1 MPAARRTDKREPT
14 HYAPTMPDHAASAT
28 DRSRPH
34 RLRSAP
40 ALFAIPT
47 LIWGSTWLAITFQ
60 LGIVAAEVSVA
71 YRFALAALILAIW
84 CRATGR
90 SLAFSRR
97 DHTFLLAQGVLM
109 FGANYVAIYEAERYL
124 TSGLVAVLFSTIVF
138 TNPIGMRIVY
148 GAPVARHTLFAAVLG
163 VAGVVLLFLPEL
175 LTVKSS
181 ASVALGIAFGLAGT
195 LLATGGNLIAVRNH
209 HARVGVL
216 EGTVWG
222 MTWGAATAALIAMIT
237 GAPWTFDASPRYALS
252 LVYLA
257 VFGSIVAFGAY
268 FLLLRKVGIG
278 LASYTGV
285 ATPVIAVL
293 LSTLFEGFAWTWTA
307 VFGVALA
314 ATGNFIALRRDA

>member
-1 MPAARRTDKREPT
+1 MSDPAASPGVRA
-14 HYAPTMPDHAASAT
+14 APD
-28 DRSRPH
+28 

-40 ALFAIPT
+40 TLFAIAT

-60 LGIVAAEVSVA
+60 LGVVAAEISVA

-84 CRATGR
+84 CRARGR

-97 DHTFLLAQGVLM
+97 DHAFLVAQGVLM
-109 FGANYVAIYEAERYL
+109 FGANYVSIYEAERYL

-138 TNPIGMRIVY
+138 TNSIGMRIAY
-148 GAPVARHTLFAAVLG
+148 GVRITRRMLFASVLG
-163 VAGVVLLFLPEL
+163 VVGVILLFLPEL

-181 ASVALGIAFGLAGT
+181 ATVAFGIAFGLAGT

-209 HARVGVL
+209 HASVGVL

-222 MTWGAATAALIAMIT
+222 MAWGAATAALIATAT
-237 GAPWTFDASPRYALS
+237 GASWTFDPSPRYVLS
-252 LVYLA
+252 LGYLA

-268 FLLLRKVGIG
+268 FLLIKKAGIG

-285 ATPVIAVL
+285 ATPVIAVF

-307 VFGVALA
+307 VLGVVLA
-314 ATGNFIALRRDA
+314 ATGNFVALKRDI

>member
-1 MPAARRTDKREPT
+1 MPSPGASPT
-14 HYAPTMPDHAASAT
+14 TRV
-28 DRSRPH
+28 RSD
-34 RLRSAP
+34 RLRDAP
-40 ALFAIPT
+40 ALFAITT

-60 LGIVAAEVSVA
+60 LGVVPAEISVV
-71 YRFALAALILAIW
+71 YRFALAALLLALW

-97 DHTFLLAQGVLM
+97 NHLFLVAQGVLM

-138 TNPIGMRIVY
+138 TNPLGMRIVY
-148 GAPVARHTLFAAVLG
+148 GARIARRTIFAAVLG

-175 LTVKSS
+175 STVQNN
-181 ASVALGIAFGLAGT
+181 ADTGAGVAFGLAGT

-209 HARVGVL
+209 AARVGVL

-222 MTWGAATAALIAMIT
+222 MAWGAATAALIAAMT
-237 GAPWTFDASPRYALS
+237 GASWLFDARPGYVLS
-252 LVYLA
+252 LAYLA

-268 FLLLRKVGIG
+268 FTLIKRVGVGI
-278 LASYTGV
+278 ASYTGV

-307 VFGVALA
+307 VIGAALA
-314 ATGNFIALRRDA
+314 ATGNFIALKRDA

>member
-1 MPAARRTDKREPT
+1 MRAARKTDKRERT
-14 HYAPTMPDHAASAT
+14 HYPRWMSTRATSAT
-28 DRSRPH
+28 ARVAEH
-34 RLRSAP
+34 RLKSAP
-40 ALFAIPT
+40 ALFAIAT

-60 LGIVAAEVSVA
+60 LGVVAPEISVA
-71 YRFALAALILAIW
+71 YRFALAALLLAIG

-97 DHTFLLAQGVLM
+97 NHAFLVAQGVLM

-138 TNPIGMRIVY
+138 LNPVGMRIVY
-148 GAPVARHTLFAAVLG
+148 RTRLARRTLLAAALG
-163 VAGVVLLFLPEL
+163 VAGVVLLFLHEL
-175 LTVKSS
+175 LAVKSS
-181 ASVALGIAFGLAGT
+181 ASAAVGIAFALGGT
-195 LLATGGNLIAVRNH
+195 LLAVGGNLIAVRNH
-209 HARVGVL
+209 GARVGIL

-222 MTWGAATAALIAMIT
+222 MAWGAATAALIAIMN
-237 GAPWTFDASPRYALS
+237 GATWTFDARVGYVLS
-252 LVYLA
+252 LAYLA

-268 FLLLRKVGIG
+268 LTLLKRVGVA

-307 VFGVALA
+307 VLGVALA
-314 ATGNFIALRRDA
+314 ATGNFIALKRDV

>member
-1 MPAARRTDKREPT
+1 M
-14 HYAPTMPDHAASAT
+14 
-28 DRSRPH
+28 
-34 RLRSAP
+34 RSAP
-40 ALFAIPT
+40 ALFAIAT

-60 LGIVAAEVSVA
+60 LGVVAAEVSVA
-71 YRFALAALILAIW
+71 YRFALASAILAIW

-90 SLAFSRR
+90 SLAFARR
-97 DHTFLLAQGVLM
+97 DHAFLVAQGVLM
-109 FGANYVAIYEAERYL
+109 FGANYVSIYEAERYV

-148 GAPVARHTLFAAVLG
+148 GTRLARRMLFAGALG

-175 LTVKSS
+175 LTLKSS

-209 HARVGVL
+209 HASVGVL

-222 MTWGAATAALIAMIT
+222 MAWGAATAALIAIAT
-237 GAPWTFDASPRYALS
+237 GASWTFDSSPRYALS

-268 FLLLRKVGIG
+268 FTLIRKVGVG

-285 ATPVIAVL
+285 ATPVIAVF

-307 VFGVALA
+307 VVGVALA
-314 ATGNFIALRRDA
+314 AIANYIALNRDT

>member
-1 MPAARRTDKREPT
+1 MSDPAATPGVRA
-14 HYAPTMPDHAASAT
+14 APD
-28 DRSRPH
+28 

-40 ALFAIPT
+40 TLFAIAT

-60 LGIVAAEVSVA
+60 LGVVAAEISVA
-71 YRFALAALILAIW
+71 YRFALAALILAIR

-97 DHTFLLAQGVLM
+97 DHAFLVAQGVLM

-148 GAPVARHTLFAAVLG
+148 GVRLTRRTLFAAALG
-163 VAGVVLLFLPEL
+163 VVGVVLLFLPEL
-175 LTVKSS
+175 VTVKSS
-181 ASVALGIAFGLAGT
+181 ATVALGIAFGLAGT

-209 HARVGVL
+209 HASVGVF

-222 MTWGAATAALIAMIT
+222 MAWGAATAALIATAT
-237 GAPWTFDASPRYALS
+237 GASWTFDPSARYVLS
-252 LVYLA
+252 LGYLA

-268 FLLLRKVGIG
+268 FLLLKKVGIG

-307 VFGVALA
+307 VLGVVLA
-314 ATGNFIALRRDA
+314 ATGNFIALKRDT

>member
-1 MPAARRTDKREPT
+1 MS
-14 HYAPTMPDHAASAT
+14 DHAASAT
-28 DRSRPH
+28 RRSRPD

-40 ALFAIPT
+40 ALFAIAT

-60 LGIVAAEVSVA
+60 LGVVAAEVSVA

-97 DHTFLLAQGVLM
+97 DHAFLVAQGFLM
-109 FGANYVAIYEAERYL
+109 FGANYVSIYEAERYV

-148 GAPVARHTLFAAVLG
+148 RAPIARRTLFAAVLG

-181 ASVALGIAFGLAGT
+181 AGVALGIAFGLAGT
-195 LLATGGNLIAVRNH
+195 VLATGGNLIAVRNH

-222 MTWGAATAALIAMIT
+222 MAWGAATAALIATVT
-237 GAPWTFDASPRYALS
+237 GASWTFDPSPRYALS

-268 FLLLRKVGIG
+268 FTLIKKVGVA

-293 LSTLFEGFAWTWTA
+293 LSTLLEGFAWTWTA
-307 VFGVALA
+307 VFGVVLA
-314 ATGNFIALRRDA
+314 ATGNYIALRRDA

>member
-1 MPAARRTDKREPT
+1 MSNS
-14 HYAPTMPDHAASAT
+14 AASPT
-28 DRSRPH
+28 VRGRSA

-40 ALFAIPT
+40 ALFAIAT

-60 LGIVAAEVSVA
+60 LGTVAAEISVA
-71 YRFALAALILAIW
+71 YRFALAALLLAIW

-97 DHTFLLAQGVLM
+97 DHAFLAAQGVLM

-138 TNPIGMRIVY
+138 TNPIGMRIAY
-148 GAPVARHTLFAAVLG
+148 GVPIARRMLIAAALGVLG
-163 VAGVVLLFLPEL
+163 VALLFLREL
-175 LTVKSS
+175 LTVQSS
-181 ASVALGIAFGLAGT
+181 ISVAIGIAFGLAGT

-209 HARVGVL
+209 HASVGVL

-222 MTWGAATAALIAMIT
+222 MAWGAGTAALIATAT
-237 GAPWTFDASPRYALS
+237 GASWTFDVRPAYILS

-257 VFGSIVAFGAY
+257 VFGSIVAFAAY
-268 FLLLRKVGIG
+268 FTLIKRIG
-278 LASYTGV
+278 VALASYTGV

-307 VFGVALA
+307 VLGVALA
-314 ATGNFIALRRDA
+314 AAGNFVALKRDG

>member
-1 MPAARRTDKREPT
+1 L
-14 HYAPTMPDHAASAT
+14 HGAPT
-28 DRSRPH
+28 
-34 RLRSAP
+34 
-40 ALFAIPT
+40 LFAIAT

-60 LGIVAAEVSVA
+60 LGVVAAEVSVA
-71 YRFALAALILAIW
+71 YRFALASALLAIW
-84 CRATGR
+84 CRSTGR

-97 DHTFLLAQGVLM
+97 DHAFLFAQGVLM

-148 GAPVARHTLFAAVLG
+148 GARIARRTMFAAMLG
-163 VAGVVLLFLPEL
+163 VVGVVLLFLPEL

-181 ASVALGIAFGLAGT
+181 MTVALGIAFGLAGT

-209 HARVGVL
+209 HASVGVL

-222 MTWGAATAALIAMIT
+222 MAWGAGTAALIATAT
-237 GAPWTFDASPRYALS
+237 GASWTFDARPAYWLS
-252 LVYLA
+252 LAYLA
-257 VFGSIVAFGAY
+257 LFGSIIAFVAY
-268 FLLLRKVGIG
+268 FTLIKRVGVA

-293 LSTLFEGFAWTWTA
+293 LSTLFEGFVWTSTA
-307 VFGVALA
+307 VLGVVLA
-314 ATGNFIALRRDA
+314 ATGNFIALKRDA

>member
-1 MPAARRTDKREPT
+1 M
-14 HYAPTMPDHAASAT
+14 
-28 DRSRPH
+28 
-34 RLRSAP
+34 
-40 ALFAIPT
+40 
-47 LIWGSTWLAITFQ
+47 IWGSTWLAITFQ
-60 LGIVAAEVSVA
+60 LGAVAAEVSVA
-71 YRFALAALILAIW
+71 YRFALAALILALW

-90 SLAFSRR
+90 SLSFSGR
-97 DHTFLLAQGVLM
+97 DHAFLVAQGVLM
-109 FGANYVAIYEAERYL
+109 FGANYVAIYEAERYV

-148 GAPVARHTLFAAVLG
+148 RAPLARRTLFAAMLG

-175 LTVKSS
+175 LAVQSS
-181 ASVALGIAFGLAGT
+181 ASVGLGIAFGLAAT

-222 MTWGAATAALIAMIT
+222 MTWGAATAAMIATLT
-237 GAPWTFDASPRYALS
+237 GAAWRFDPSLGYVASLA
-252 LVYLA
+252 YLA
-257 VFGSIVAFGAY
+257 IFGSIVAFGAY
-268 FLLLRKVGIG
+268 FLLLKKAGIAI
-278 LASYTGV
+278 ASYTSV

-307 VFGVALA
+307 VLGVLLA

>member
-1 MPAARRTDKREPT
+1 
-14 HYAPTMPDHAASAT
+14 MPDHAASPAART
-28 DRSRPH
+28 RPH

-60 LGIVAAEVSVA
+60 LGVVAAEVSVA
-71 YRFALAALILAIW
+71 YRFALAALILATW

-97 DHTFLLAQGVLM
+97 DHAFLVAQGVMM
-109 FGANYVAIYEAERYL
+109 FGANYVAIYEAERYV

-138 TNPIGMRIVY
+138 MNPIGMRIVY
-148 GAPVARHTLFAAVLG
+148 GTRLARRTVFAASLG
-163 VAGVVLLFLPEL
+163 VAGVVLLFLPDL
-175 LTVKSS
+175 LAVQSK
-181 ASVALGIAFGLAGT
+181 ASMAFGIGFGLAGT

-222 MTWGAATAALIAMIT
+222 MAWGAATAALIATAT
-237 GAPWTFDASPRYALS
+237 GASWTFDASPRYALS

-268 FLLLRKVGIG
+268 FTLLQKLGIG
-278 LASYTGV
+278 PASYTSV
-285 ATPVIAVL
+285 AIPVIAVL

-307 VFGVALA
+307 VLGVALA
-314 ATGNFIALRRDA
+314 AIGNYVALKRDT

>member
-1 MPAARRTDKREPT
+1 LK
-14 HYAPTMPDHAASAT
+14 
-28 DRSRPH
+28 
-34 RLRSAP
+34 SAP
-40 ALFAIPT
+40 SLFAIAT

-60 LGIVAAEVSVA
+60 LGVVAAEISVA
-71 YRFALAALILAIW
+71 YRFALASAILAIW

-97 DHTFLLAQGVLM
+97 DHTFLFAQGVLM

-138 TNPIGMRIVY
+138 TNPIGMRVVY
-148 GAPVARHTLFAAVLG
+148 GAPIARRTLFAAVLG

-175 LTVKSS
+175 LTVQSS
-181 ASVALGIAFGLAGT
+181 MSVAVGIAFGLAGT

-209 HARVGVL
+209 HASVGVL

-222 MTWGAATAALIAMIT
+222 MAWGAGTAALIATAT
-237 GAPWTFDASPRYALS
+237 GAPWTFDARPGYVLS
-252 LVYLA
+252 LAYLA
-257 VFGSIVAFGAY
+257 LFGSIVAFGAY
-268 FLLLRKVGIG
+268 FTLIKRVGVA

-307 VFGVALA
+307 VLGVALA
-314 ATGNFIALRRDA
+314 ATGNFIALKRDA

>member
-1 MPAARRTDKREPT
+1 MSDPAVSRVARHST
-14 HYAPTMPDHAASAT
+14 
-28 DRSRPH
+28 H

-40 ALFAIPT
+40 ALFAIAT

-60 LGIVAAEVSVA
+60 LGVVAAEVSVA
-71 YRFALAALILAIW
+71 YRFALAALILALW

-97 DHTFLLAQGVLM
+97 DHLFLVVQGVLM
-109 FGANYVAIYEAERYL
+109 FGANYVAVYEAERYV

-148 GAPVARHTLFAAVLG
+148 GAALARRTLFAALLG

-181 ASVALGIAFGLAGT
+181 ASTALGIAFGLAGT

-209 HARVGVL
+209 DAGVGVL
-216 EGTVWG
+216 EGATWG
-222 MTWGAATAALIAMIT
+222 MAWGAATAALIAALI
-237 GAPWTFDASPRYALS
+237 GAPWTFDPSARYVLS

-257 VFGSIVAFGAY
+257 LFGSVVAFAAY
-268 FLLLRKVGIG
+268 LTLIKKIG
-278 LASYTGV
+278 VVLASYTGV
-285 ATPVIAVL
+285 AIPVVAVL

-307 VFGVALA
+307 VLGAVLA
-314 ATGNFIALRRDA
+314 ATGNFIALKRDA

>member
-1 MPAARRTDKREPT
+1 L
-14 HYAPTMPDHAASAT
+14 H
-28 DRSRPH
+28 
-34 RLRSAP
+34 SAP
-40 ALFAIPT
+40 ALFAIAT

-60 LGIVAAEVSVA
+60 LGVVAAEVSVA
-71 YRFALAALILAIW
+71 YRFALASAILAIW
-84 CRATGR
+84 CRSTGR

-97 DHTFLLAQGVLM
+97 DHAFLFAQGVLM

-148 GAPVARHTLFAAVLG
+148 GARIARRTMFAAMLG
-163 VAGVVLLFLPEL
+163 VVGVVLLFLPEL

-181 ASVALGIAFGLAGT
+181 MTVALGIAFGLAGT

-209 HARVGVL
+209 HASVGVL

-222 MTWGAATAALIAMIT
+222 MAWGAGTAALIATAT
-237 GAPWTFDASPRYALS
+237 GASWTFDARLAYWLS
-252 LVYLA
+252 LAYLA
-257 VFGSIVAFGAY
+257 LFGSIIAFAAY
-268 FLLLRKVGIG
+268 FTLIKRVGVA

-293 LSTLFEGFAWTWTA
+293 LSTLFEGFVWTWTA
-307 VFGVALA
+307 VLGVVLA
-314 ATGNFIALRRDA
+314 ATGNFIALKRDA

>member
-1 MPAARRTDKREPT
+1 MLATMSNPAAPPT
-14 HYAPTMPDHAASAT
+14 TRA
-28 DRSRPH
+28 RSD
-34 RLRSAP
+34 RLRGAP
-40 ALFAIPT
+40 ALFAIVT

-60 LGIVAAEVSVA
+60 LGVVAAEISVA
-71 YRFALAALILAIW
+71 YRFALAALLLAIW

-97 DHTFLLAQGVLM
+97 NHLFLCAQGVLM

-138 TNPIGMRIVY
+138 SNPIGMRIAY
-148 GAPVARHTLFAAVLG
+148 GARIARRTLFAAVLG

-175 LTVKSS
+175 STVQTS
-181 ASVALGIAFGLAGT
+181 ATAGIGVAFGLAGT

-209 HARVGVL
+209 DARVGVL

-222 MTWGAATAALIAMIT
+222 MAWGAATAALIALAK
-237 GAPWTFDASPRYALS
+237 GASWTFDARLGYVLS
-252 LVYLA
+252 LAYLA
-257 VFGSIVAFGAY
+257 VFGSIMAFGAY
-268 FLLLRKVGIG
+268 FLLLKKVGIG
-278 LASYTGV
+278 LASYTSV

-307 VFGVALA
+307 VLGVVLA
-314 ATGNFIALRRDA
+314 ATGNFLALRRDA

>member
-1 MPAARRTDKREPT
+1 
-14 HYAPTMPDHAASAT
+14 MPDHAASAT
-28 DRSRPH
+28 GRSRPD

-40 ALFAIPT
+40 ALFAIAT

-60 LGIVAAEVSVA
+60 LGVVAAEVSVA

-97 DHTFLLAQGVLM
+97 NHAFLVAQGVLM

-148 GAPVARHTLFAAVLG
+148 GAPLSRRTLFAVLLG
-163 VAGVVLLFLPEL
+163 LAGVVLLFLPEVL
-175 LTVKSS
+175 AVQGS
-181 ASVALGIAFGLAGT
+181 AGTALGVAFGLAAT

-209 HARVGVL
+209 RASVGVL

-222 MTWGAATAALIAMIT
+222 MAWGAATAALVAMIT
-237 GAPWTFDASPRYALS
+237 GAPWTFDASLRYALS

-257 VFGSIVAFGAY
+257 VFGSIIAFGAY
-268 FLLLRKVGIG
+268 FLLLKKAGIAI
-278 LASYTGV
+278 ASYTSV
-285 ATPVIAVL
+285 AIPVIAVL

-307 VFGVALA
+307 VLGVGFA
-314 ATGNFIALRRDA
+314 ATGNYIALKRDA

>member
-1 MPAARRTDKREPT
+1 MSDPAVSPT
-14 HYAPTMPDHAASAT
+14 VRAAS
-28 DRSRPH
+28 D

-40 ALFAIPT
+40 ALFAIAT

-60 LGIVAAEVSVA
+60 LGVVAVEISVA
-71 YRFALAALILAIW
+71 YRFALAALILSIW

-97 DHTFLLAQGVLM
+97 DHAFLVAQGVLM

-148 GAPVARHTLFAAVLG
+148 GTRLSRRTLFAAAVG
-163 VAGVVLLFLPEL
+163 VSGVVLLFLREL
-175 LTVKSS
+175 LTVQGST
-181 ASVALGIAFGLAGT
+181 SVALGIALGLAAT

-209 HARVGVL
+209 HAGLGVL

-222 MTWGAATAALIAMIT
+222 MAWGAATAALIATLT
-237 GAPWTFDASPRYALS
+237 GASWTFDPSPRYVLS
-252 LVYLA
+252 LAYLA

-268 FLLLRKVGIG
+268 FLLLKKAGIAI
-278 LASYTGV
+278 ASYTSV
-285 ATPVIAVL
+285 AIPVIAVL

-307 VFGVALA
+307 VLGVALA

>member
-1 MPAARRTDKREPT
+1 MPNRIATPTAR
-14 HYAPTMPDHAASAT
+14 APRD
-28 DRSRPH
+28 

-40 ALFAIPT
+40 ALFAIVT
-47 LIWGSTWLAITFQ
+47 VIWGSTWLAITFQ
-60 LGIVAAEVSVA
+60 LRVVAAEVSVA
-71 YRFALAALILAIW
+71 YRFALAALVLAIW

-97 DHTFLLAQGVLM
+97 NHAFLVAQGVLM
-109 FGANYVAIYEAERYL
+109 FGANYVAIYEAERYV

-148 GAPVARHTLFAAVLG
+148 GAPLAHRTLFAAMLG

-175 LTVKSS
+175 LTVQNSTT
-181 ASVALGIAFGLAGT
+181 VALGIAFGLAAT

-209 HARVGVL
+209 HASVGVL

-222 MTWGAATAALIAMIT
+222 MAWGAVTAGLIAVLT
-237 GAPWTFDASPRYALS
+237 GAAWTFDPSPRYVLS
-252 LVYLA
+252 LAYLA

-268 FLLLRKVGIG
+268 FLLLKKAGIG
-278 LASYTGV
+278 VASYTGV
-285 ATPVIAVL
+285 ATPVVAVL

-307 VFGVALA
+307 VLGVVLA